1 MLEKTEKHL
10 GKILIIREDDDDI
23 YFTVYCGIL
32 LLLYILFPSFLD
44 HAIRSIS
51 PLLKDL
57 FEI

>member
-1 MLEKTEKHL
+1 MLGKTEKHL

-23 YFTVYCGIL
+23 YFTVYCAIL
-32 LLLYILFPSFLD
+32 LLLYTLFPSFLD
-44 HAIRSIS
+44 HTIRSIS